1 METDS
6 DHKTSPAAGGATG
19 VGLLPEVE
27 AYAYL
32 LTVMY
37 LVDQKEYQEVGDLA
51 FMHVVGKHAE
61 HWCLSVS
68 SERDRG
74 TCDLCAG
81 QHSRDGSSEAGDRI
95 QQADAG
101 CGSCAPI
108 LLSVIDS

>member
-37 LVDQKEYQEVGDLA
+37 LVDQKEYQEVCIMA
-51 FMHVVGKHAE
+51 
-61 HWCLSVS
+61 
-68 SERDRG
+68 
-74 TCDLCAG
+74 T
-81 QHSRDGSSEAGDRI
+81 
-95 QQADAG
+95 
-101 CGSCAPI
+101 
-108 LLSVIDS
+108 LLSCMLFASMQNTGA